1 MTGTDQIRGD
11 IRDFLT
17 SRRARVTPEQAGL
30 PSYGG
35 TRRVAGLRRE
45 EVAVLAGISVEY
57 YTQLE
62 RGHAA
67 GVSDGVFEGVAR
79 ALRLDAAE
87 RAHLRGLVHA
97 AGAPASPR
105 RRTPRPAL
113 RPPVQRILD
122 AMADTPAFV
131 LDGTLDILGSN
142 ALGRLLYA
150 PLYDGGGDRPNHA
163 RFVFLDPASH
173 AFWADWPGAADITV
187 ALLRAQ
193 SGRDPSD
200 RALSDLVGELST
212 LSEEFRT
219 RWASHDVRL
228 HDSGTKYLHHPV
240 VGDLALPWESLPVA
254 ADAGLSLLVYT
265 PEPGSATRAALDVLV
280 GGLGRDR
287 SAAVGIA
294 PRAPTP

>member
-1 MTGTDQIRGD
+1 MTTRDAIRSD

-17 SRRARVTPEQAGL
+17 SRRARVTPAQAGL

-67 GVSDGVFEGVAR
+67 GVSDSVFEAVAR

-87 RAHLRGLVHA
+87 RAHLRGLVQA
-97 AGAPASPR
+97 AGAPATPR
-105 RRTPRPAL
+105 RRTPRPPL
-113 RPPVQRILD
+113 RPAVQRILD

-142 ALGRLLYA
+142 AIGRALYA
-150 PLYDGGGDRPNHA
+150 PLYGGGGERPNHA
-163 RFVFLDPASH
+163 RFVFLDPASRS
-173 AFWADWPGAADITV
+173 FWIDWPGAADVTV

-200 RALSDLVGELST
+200 RALSDLVGELAT
-212 LSEEFRT
+212 LSDEFRT

-228 HDSGTKYLHHPV
+228 HDSGTKHVHHPV
-240 VGDLALPWESLPVA
+240 AGDLALPWESLPVA

-265 PEPGSATRAALDVLV
+265 PEPGSPTRAALDEL
-280 GGLGRDR
+280 GGL
-287 SAAVGIA
+287 SARTQPSG
-294 PRAPTP
+294 TLTS